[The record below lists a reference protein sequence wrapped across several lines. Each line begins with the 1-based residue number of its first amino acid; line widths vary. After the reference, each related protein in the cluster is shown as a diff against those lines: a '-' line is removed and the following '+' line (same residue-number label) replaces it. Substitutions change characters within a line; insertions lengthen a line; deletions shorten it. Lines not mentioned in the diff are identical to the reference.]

1 MLPLAAVAI
10 GKRPMPNR
18 STIFV
23 ARVSAGRLI
32 RYQISS
38 TAERAAQ
45 PSANTRNGSVVDID
59 GSIHVLAGQPAG
71 TRREEDRSGRVDR
84 LRVTGHAGGER
95 RRGVVGRRGR

>member
-10 GKRPMPNR
+10 GRRPMPNK

-23 ARVSAGRLI
+23 VRVSAGRRI

-38 TAERAAQ
+38 TVETAAQ
-45 PSANTRNGSVVDID
+45 PNAKPRNGSVNDID
-59 GSIHVLAGQPAG
+59 DSIHVLAGQSAG
-71 TRREEDRSGRVDR
+71 TRRKEDRSGRVDR

-95 RRGVVGRRGR
+95 RRRVVGRRG